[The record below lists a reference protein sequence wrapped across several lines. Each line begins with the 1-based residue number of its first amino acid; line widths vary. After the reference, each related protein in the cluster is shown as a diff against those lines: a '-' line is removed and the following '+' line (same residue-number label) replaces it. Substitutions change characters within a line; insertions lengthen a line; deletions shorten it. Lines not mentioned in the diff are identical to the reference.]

1 MKKWEYKT
9 GSSVRLDIALQQQLP
24 NLSRSYIK
32 KILKSNK
39 IMVNNQSQKAGYM
52 LKKGDVIILD
62 FEESEERI
70 DDIDIPI
77 IYEDND
83 CLVINKPAG
92 VLSHSKGSYSPET
105 TVATIIADKVEE
117 LKGERA
123 GIVHRLDRMT
133 SGVMICAKNQESQK
147 WLQKQFAQ
155 RKVKKTY
162 VAVIKAGL
170 NPKKARID
178 MPIERDPRSPKQFRV
193 GINGKEAQTNYEIFE
208 SNDLYSTIILNPET
222 GRTHQLRV
230 HLKQLGYP
238 IVGDILY
245 GGEEYSR
252 LMLHAKDL
260 EITLL
265 NRNRQVFK
273 APPPSEFKDIMGL

>member
-1 MKKWEYKT
+1 MKKWEYKAD
-9 GSSVRLDIALQQQLP
+9 SSIRLDIALQQRLP
-24 NLSRSYIK
+24 NLSRSHIRK
-32 KILKSNK
+32 LLDNGKIL
-39 IMVNNQSQKAGYM
+39 VNNQRYKAGYM
-52 LKKGDVIILD
+52 LKNNDLVLID
-62 FEESEERI
+62 FEESDERI
-70 DDIDIPI
+70 DDINIPI

-83 CLVINKPAG
+83 CLVINKPVG
-92 VLSHSKGSYSPET
+92 VLSHSKGSYNPEA
-105 TVATIIADKVEE
+105 TVATYIADKTDGLE
-117 LKGERA
+117 GERA
-123 GIVHRLDRMT
+123 GIVHRLDRAT

-170 NPKKARID
+170 KPKQARID

-193 GINGKEAQTNYEIFE
+193 GVNGKEAQTNYEVAE
-208 SNDLYSTIILNPET
+208 SNNLHSTIVLKPET

-252 LMLHAKDL
+252 LMLHAKEL
-260 EITLL
+260 ELTLP
-265 NRNRQVFK
+265 NRHRQVFK
-273 APPPSEFKDIMGL
+273 APLPSEFKDIMDL